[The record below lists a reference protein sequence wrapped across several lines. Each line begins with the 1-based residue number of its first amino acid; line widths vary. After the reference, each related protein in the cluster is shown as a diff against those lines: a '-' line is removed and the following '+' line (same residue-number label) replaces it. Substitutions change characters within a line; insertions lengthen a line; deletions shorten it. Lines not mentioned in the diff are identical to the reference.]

1 MPLTIVQIVLGASF
15 VLIWVFIGAMIFRD
29 RKFAIRDEQETAAFS
44 AHSQHAMPPRPH
56 ADFGQKDVAR
66 SPRRPSAA

>member
-1 MPLTIVQIVLGASF
+1 MPLTVVQIVLGASF

-29 RKFAIRDEQETAAFS
+29 RKFAIRDEQESAAFS
-44 AHSQHAMPPRPH
+44 AHAQHSMPPRPH
-56 ADFGQKDVAR
+56 ADFGKKGAAH